1 MKLKLINQEW
11 LTDAF
16 NIYCIIVFF
25 YTNIFIN
32 IFNTAMA
39 EQEWEYVPPEA
50 FLYFPA
56 GEEVKSGF

>member
-1 MKLKLINQEW
+1 M
-11 LTDAF
+11 
-16 NIYCIIVFF
+16 YRIIVSF